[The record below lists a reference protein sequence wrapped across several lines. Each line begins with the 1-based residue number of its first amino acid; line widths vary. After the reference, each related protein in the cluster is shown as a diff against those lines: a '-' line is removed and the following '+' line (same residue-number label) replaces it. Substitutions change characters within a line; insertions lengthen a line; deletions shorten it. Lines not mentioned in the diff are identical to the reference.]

1 MELFAKCIA
10 KTKYHPVSGGVGIL
24 SVLKWGKYKSGVIK
38 TQKNSCQWPS
48 SAGYFV
54 PLFKICII
62 ISWGLAELT
71 NVAFLFML
79 INFK

>member
-38 TQKNSCQWPS
+38 TQKIVASGPALRLFCS
-48 SAGYFV
+48 SFQNMHNY
-54 PLFKICII
+54 LMRT
-62 ISWGLAELT
+62 S
-71 NVAFLFML
+71 
-79 INFK
+79 